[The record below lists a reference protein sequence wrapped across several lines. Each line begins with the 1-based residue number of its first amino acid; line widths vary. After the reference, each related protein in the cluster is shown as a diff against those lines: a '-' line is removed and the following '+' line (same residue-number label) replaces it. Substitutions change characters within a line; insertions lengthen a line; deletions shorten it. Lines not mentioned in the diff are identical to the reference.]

1 MTVAKKQGTAD
12 QGASGGRLDE
22 VLAAAGSPYRGAAL
36 DDLLRGVI
44 AAPLDPEDESWM
56 TLVAREPDEALKK
69 VLCARRAALAAAF
82 DDGLDDPGPDTAGR
96 VRDLRAELAR
106 RGLDGFVI
114 PRADEHQGE
123 YVPRRAQRLAY
134 MTGFT
139 GSAGMAIVLAEK
151 AAIFVDGRY
160 TLQAEAEVDSDVF
173 ERRHITKEPATDWL
187 AKTLGTGARL
197 GFDPWLH
204 TRTQVERLDA
214 ACKKAGAT
222 LVAVE
227 DNPVDAI
234 WRNQAPA
241 PLAPVVPH
249 PLKYSGE
256 SSTDK
261 RARVASGLKQT
272 DVVAAFLSAPDSIAW
287 LLNLRGGDVP
297 CTPLPLS
304 YALLHADAS
313 VDLFIDGRKLTGDAR
328 QALDKQVRVHQPDA
342 LGPVL
347 DGLGGSKVLVDPV
360 TAPVWAGKRL
370 EAAGATVVYK
380 PDPCQLPKARK
391 NTVELNG
398 TRNAHRRDGAAL
410 VRFLAWLAKE
420 APTGHVT
427 ELDAVEQLYRCR
439 REDPLFRTNSF
450 DTISGAG
457 PNGAIVH
464 YRVTPQ
470 TSRRL
475 EPGMLYLVDSGGQ
488 YLDGTTDV
496 TRTVAIGTPSDEQ
509 RDRFTRV
516 LKGHIALATAVSPK
530 GPAADS
536 LTCWRANI
544 CGRWG
549 WIMTTAPA
557 TALAAIWGCTRGR
570 SGSAAWAQ
578 ATWRW
583 SRA

>member
-1 MTVAKKQGTAD
+1 M
-12 QGASGGRLDE
+12 
-22 VLAAAGSPYRGAAL
+22 PWAL
-36 DDLLRGVI
+36 
-44 AAPLDPEDESWM
+44 
-56 TLVAREPDEALKK
+56 
-69 VLCARRAALAAAF
+69 C
-82 DDGLDDPGPDTAGR
+82 
-96 VRDLRAELAR
+96 
-106 RGLDGFVI
+106 
-114 PRADEHQGE
+114 
-123 YVPRRAQRLAY
+123 
-134 MTGFT
+134 
-139 GSAGMAIVLAEK
+139 
-151 AAIFVDGRY
+151 
-160 TLQAEAEVDSDVF
+160 
-173 ERRHITKEPATDWL
+173 
-187 AKTLGTGARL
+187 
-197 GFDPWLH
+197 
-204 TRTQVERLDA
+204 
-214 ACKKAGAT
+214 
-222 LVAVE
+222 
-227 DNPVDAI
+227 
-234 WRNQAPA
+234 
-241 PLAPVVPH
+241 
-249 PLKYSGE
+249 
-256 SSTDK
+256 ST
-261 RARVASGLKQT
+261 
-272 DVVAAFLSAPDSIAW
+272 
-287 LLNLRGGDVP
+287 
-297 CTPLPLS
+297 
-304 YALLHADAS
+304 
-313 VDLFIDGRKLTGDAR
+313 
-328 QALDKQVRVHQPDA
+328 
-342 LGPVL
+342 
-347 DGLGGSKVLVDPV
+347 GLGGSKVLVDPV